1 MLRQFEVTDA
11 DDPPAL
17 PTADVDVELVD
28 YAFDLP
34 DTIAGDALLRMTN
47 AGTEPHEM
55 TILHVDDGATA
66 DDVVAAIEGHTPPPG
81 TAVGGMQALTPGT
94 TQRLQ
99 LDLEPGEYVVICHV
113 PSPDGTPHHARG
125 MIRRVSVT

>member
-1 MLRQFEVTDA
+1 
-11 DDPPAL
+11 
-17 PTADVDVELVD
+17 
-28 YAFDLP
+28 
-34 DTIAGDALLRMTN
+34 MTN

-81 TAVGGMQALTPGT
+81 TAVGGMQALPPGT
-94 TQRLQ
+94 TQQLQ